1 MQVIFAFTLLA
12 CSSDRGN
19 FSQYPGFDAIRAQ
32 LGDVPPNEEERA
44 LLQQHQ
50 PVLYV
55 AADEEGPINFYDDYI
70 GSGVLSDENGKITQ
84 NPSAESLNA
93 VRHQRRA
100 VFAHQ
105 PSAKE
110 IAPSG
115 YGGISRA
122 TLALAGVAHELTFLE
137 YHFVFRH
144 SGLPAGVPA
153 FYRMVADMVA
163 DSKDWHQ
170 LDHYTAAFVVL
181 YQDKPFAVILQ
192 QHNYMRTYF
201 IDEEAAFANGSVLL
215 DVAIQSN
222 ELYPHRTE
230 RERRRAAGS
239 MNKSTA
245 AYLTG
250 QQNGGILNALL
261 TADDI
266 TEGKKQINYD
276 LYFLP
281 PNDALYVFEGW
292 LGERRKLPGR
302 DGPPGA
308 TYRNLPS
315 LWALE
320 KSLYAF
326 YWHDNDK
333 DYANIIADFGFS
345 ESALQKHRQRFAQK
359 FNQLYGN
366 KE

>member
-70 GSGVLSDENGKITQ
+70 GSGMLSDENGKITQ

-122 TLALAGVAHELTFLE
+122 NLTLAGVAHELTFLE

-192 QHNYMRTYF
+192 QHNYMRAYF